1 MNRNNKIRIIYG
13 LIIAAVFLCWIL
25 FGENSIMQSWHMNL
39 ARKHGLLLE
48 KTVESNPEFRDVKFE
63 PSTAHNGC
71 LVVLGWVETEA
82 ELSDLKSIVTN
93 SKPPVFVFYSVKSE
107 PAEQKDSR

>member
-48 KTVESNPEFRDVKFE
+48 KT
-63 PSTAHNGC
+63 
-71 LVVLGWVETEA
+71 L
-82 ELSDLKSIVTN
+82 
-93 SKPPVFVFYSVKSE
+93 
-107 PAEQKDSR
+107 